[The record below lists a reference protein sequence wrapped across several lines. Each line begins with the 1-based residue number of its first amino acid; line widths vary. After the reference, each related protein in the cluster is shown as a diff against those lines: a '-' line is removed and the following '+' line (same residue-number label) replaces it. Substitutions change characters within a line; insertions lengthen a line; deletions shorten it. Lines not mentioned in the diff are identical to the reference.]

1 MRKKESLN
9 GKEIKRAVVLIT
21 VVPLHVILELAGKIH
36 NNTLNACECEQL
48 LMAVSD
54 IYHIQLAYDA
64 DVVSIY
70 IQEDI
75 VLYLGYLSGISNVAM
90 LAG

>member
-1 MRKKESLN
+1 
-9 GKEIKRAVVLIT
+9 
-21 VVPLHVILELAGKIH
+21 
-36 NNTLNACECEQL
+36 
-48 LMAVSD
+48 MAVSD

-64 DVVSIY
+64 DVVCIY

-75 VLYLGYLSGISNVAM
+75 VLYLGYLSVISNVAM

>member
-1 MRKKESLN
+1 
-9 GKEIKRAVVLIT
+9 
-21 VVPLHVILELAGKIH
+21 
-36 NNTLNACECEQL
+36 
-48 LMAVSD
+48 MAVSD

-75 VLYLGYLSGISNVAM
+75 VLYLGYLSVISNVAM

>member
-36 NNTLNACECEQL
+36 NNTLNACECE
-48 LMAVSD
+48 
-54 IYHIQLAYDA
+54 
-64 DVVSIY
+64 
-70 IQEDI
+70 
-75 VLYLGYLSGISNVAM
+75 
-90 LAG
+90 